1 MTPMQMLRERIEKAY
16 SVTNDKLVCD
26 AIEIILTIIDSEMI
40 PMEKEVVMK
49 SSDLEKQVE
58 ELLAV
63 TGCKNVREVIEYFDV
78 LKAINILQSK

>member
-1 MTPMQMLRERIEKAY
+1 MTPMQMLRERIEKLANANSY
-16 SVTNDKLVCD
+16 TVFPKSGYVTNSFKY
-26 AIEIILTIIDSEMI
+26 ILTIIDSEMI

-63 TGCKNVREVIEYFDV
+63 TGCKNVREVIDQF
-78 LKAINILQSK
+78 KANKL